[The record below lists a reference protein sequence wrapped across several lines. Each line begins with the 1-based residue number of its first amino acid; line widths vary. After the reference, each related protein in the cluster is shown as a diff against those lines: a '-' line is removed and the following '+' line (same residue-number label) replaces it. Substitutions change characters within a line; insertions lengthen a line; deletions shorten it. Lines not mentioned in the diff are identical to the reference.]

1 MRKILSILA
10 VPFFML
16 GMAACDKIE
25 ENDYIKEVDNVQS
38 GSVPKYILL
47 EDYTG
52 VRCVNCPQAGQIA
65 LDLQH
70 QYDHKVIVLGVH
82 AGSLSSVPPNGP
94 FQDFTTEEG
103 TEWYNTFELVGN
115 PIGTINR
122 KLNGSTYGFD
132 SSKWTESVINTL
144 QEEAV
149 VEMSSMVN
157 YNDATRSL
165 EVNVFSKFLE
175 EKIDTTFNLTVCIME
190 DSIVGMQVTSQGNNP
205 NYVHRHVFR
214 ETMNGA
220 WGESLNG
227 TVDNPTV
234 IAPKEMFVKSY
245 TTTLNE
251 TYNADQC
258 YIIAYVS
265 NSNTKEVL
273 QVIEKKIK

>member
-1 MRKILSILA
+1 M
-10 VPFFML
+10 
-16 GMAACDKIE
+16 
-25 ENDYIKEVDNVQS
+25 
-38 GSVPKYILL
+38 
-47 EDYTG
+47 
-52 VRCVNCPQAGQIA
+52 
-65 LDLQH
+65 
-70 QYDHKVIVLGVH
+70 
-82 AGSLSSVPPNGP
+82 
-94 FQDFTTEEG
+94 
-103 TEWYNTFELVGN
+103 VGN

-132 SSKWTESVINTL
+132 SSKWTEAVINTL

-245 TTTLNE
+245 TTKLNE
-251 TYNADQC
+251 AYNEDHC

-265 NSNTKEVL
+265 NSNTKEIL
-273 QVIEKKIK
+273 QVVEKKIK